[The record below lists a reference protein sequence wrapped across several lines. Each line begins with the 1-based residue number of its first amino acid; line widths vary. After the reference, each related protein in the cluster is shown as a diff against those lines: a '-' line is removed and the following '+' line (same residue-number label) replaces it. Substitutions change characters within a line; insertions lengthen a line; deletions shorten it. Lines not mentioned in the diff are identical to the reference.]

1 MANAGALSR
10 PSASC
15 LTPLATVPVPM
26 AWPPAGQQWE
36 SGGSADGKDWSYLLF
51 LIAVANSPDVRH
63 HE

>member
-1 MANAGALSR
+1 
-10 PSASC
+10 
-15 LTPLATVPVPM
+15 M